1 VAASIVRVGVFGLGS
16 WAFGA
21 LGCICSEGVGCEGEK
36 CRPQAAI
43 NSELPRW
50 TLGSSTRC
58 GKIAKMAKVDVIIP
72 AFNAANYLPAALESV
87 FSQTFD
93 DWQILIVDDGSTD
106 NTAEM
111 VAPFL
116 DRFGS
121 KIRFIK
127 QNNRGVSAARN
138 TAIQASTAEFLALLD
153 ADDLWLPCRLSESLK
168 ILAERPQAGLAY
180 GLVTHIDA
188 EGRLGETFEGNRR
201 YAEGHIAPH
210 IYMRK
215 VEMPCATVTLR
226 RRCID
231 EVGIFDEAMRA
242 TEDRDLWLRI
252 ALRYEVAFVPKVLA
266 YYRVSP
272 NSASADPQLMLK
284 GQLRFINKHYGS
296 EGCGLRSRQIA
307 WARVYKQQAED
318 LKRRNRPWNALMSS
332 LRAVAL
338 YPLDMDN
345 PRTAGSLLLNWIRS
359 LAPG

>member
-1 VAASIVRVGVFGLGS
+1 
-16 WAFGA
+16 
-21 LGCICSEGVGCEGEK
+21 
-36 CRPQAAI
+36 
-43 NSELPRW
+43 
-50 TLGSSTRC
+50 
-58 GKIAKMAKVDVIIP
+58 MATVDVIIP
-72 AFNAANYLPAALESV
+72 AFNAAKYLPAALESV

-93 DWQILIVDDGSTD
+93 DWQILLVDDGSTD
-106 NTAEM
+106 NTADV

-121 KIRFIK
+121 KIRFIR
-127 QNNRGVSAARN
+127 QSNRGLPAARN
-138 TAIQASTAEFLALLD
+138 TAIRASTAEFLALLD

-168 ILAERPQAGLAY
+168 ALAERPQAGLAY
-180 GLVTHIDA
+180 GLITYIDS
-188 EGRLGETFEGNRR
+188 EGRLGGTFEGNRR
-201 YAEGHIAPH
+201 NAQGRIAPY
-210 IYMRK
+210 IYMRQ
-215 VEMPCATVTLR
+215 VELPCPTITFR

-231 EVGIFDEAMRA
+231 VVGIFDEAMRA

-272 NSASADPQLMLK
+272 NSMSADSQRMLK
-284 GQLRFINKHYGS
+284 AQLRFIRKHYGS

-307 WARVYKQQAED
+307 WARVYKQQAEA
-318 LKRRNRPWNALMSS
+318 LMRQNRPWDALMSS

-359 LAPG
+359 LARS